1 MKVLITGG
9 CGFIGTNLI
18 RLLAKSGN
26 FYIRVLD
33 NLSTGTIDNISDY
46 TVDLI
51 KGDVRSFDD
60 AYKACRNMDA
70 VVHLAANTS
79 VINSLNDPK
88 FDFDVNIVG
97 TFNMLEACRMHGVR
111 RFIFASSNAAVG
123 EQVPPVNEKIIP
135 EPISPY
141 GAMKHSGE
149 ALCTSYYHS
158 FDIGTICLRF
168 ANVYGRL
175 SSHKESVVAKFMKD
189 AIESSEITIYG
200 DGNQTRDFI
209 HIDDICEVIYRI
221 IKFNEDKTN
230 YNIHGETFQV
240 GTGKETT
247 ISELSMFVKQYA
259 EPELKKEIGI
269 LFKPGRKGEIY
280 RNYSDISKLREFL
293 DFEPQVSLSEGIKDT
308 WQWFVNYYR
317 KNRKEL

>member
-9 CGFIGTNLI
+9 CGFIGANLI

-46 TVDLI
+46 PVDMI
-51 KGDVRSFDD
+51 IGDVRSLDN
-60 AYKACRNMDA
+60 ANKACRDMDA

-79 VINSLNDPK
+79 VINSFNDPK
-88 FDFDVNIVG
+88 FDFDVNVLG
-97 TFNMLEACRMHGVR
+97 TFNMLEACRMHKVHK
-111 RFIFASSNAAVG
+111 FVFASSNAAVG
-123 EQVPPVNEKIIP
+123 EQVPPINEKMIP
-135 EPISPY
+135 KPISPY

-149 ALCTSYYHS
+149 ALCISYYHS
-158 FDIGTICLRF
+158 FDIGTVCLRF

-189 AIESSEITIYG
+189 VIESSEITIYG

-209 HIDDICEVIYRI
+209 HIDDLCEIMYRI
-221 IKFNEDKTN
+221 LKFKEEKNS
-230 YNIHGETFQV
+230 YNIYGETFQV

-259 EPELKKEIGI
+259 EQELKKEIRI
-269 LFKPGRKGEIY
+269 LSKPRRKGEIY
-280 RNYSDISKLREFL
+280 RNCSDISKLRKFL
-293 DFEPQVSLSEGIKDT
+293 DFEPRISLSEGIKDT
-308 WQWFVNYYR
+308 WQWFSYYG
-317 KNRKEL
+317 KNRRSFR